1 MEKETFMLQ
10 TTRTGRLP
18 TNSVFTAEGQARAE
32 TERAEK
38 SGEFEHIK
46 LVQLLGA
53 QRTTLH
59 EIGRPPSAKEKAQR
73 AKAAKSRGS
82 GGGPKKQVTT
92 AQLIGRISTLITL
105 LLIGGVIFYAAEYVT
120 SK

>member
-18 TNSVFTAEGQARAE
+18 TNAVFTAEGQARAE

-46 LVQLLGA
+46 LVHLLGT

-59 EIGRPPSAKEKAQR
+59 EVGRAPNAKETAER
-73 AKAAKSRGS
+73 AKASKGRVG

-92 AQLIGRISTLITL
+92 AQLIGRMTALITA
-105 LLIGGVIFYAAEYVT
+105 LLIGGVLFYAAEYVT
-120 SK
+120 TK